1 LFSHAPQ
8 SGSTRRQ
15 NGPFRLNERQREIT
29 TFRPRP
35 DVCRFFDGLD
45 LIEPGVV
52 QPHRWRPGPGDLS
65 PDQEITAW
73 CGVARKS

>member
-1 LFSHAPQ
+1 VAPDCRVVYVDNDPIVLVHA
-8 SGSTRRQ
+8 RA
-15 NGPFRLNERQREIT
+15 L
-29 TFRPRP
+29 
-35 DVCRFFDGLD
+35 L
-45 LIEPGVV
+45 

>member
-1 LFSHAPQ
+1 MQ
-8 SGSTRRQ
+8 R
-15 NGPFRLNERQREIT
+15 RLNERQRVHT

-35 DVCRFFDGLD
+35 DVCRFFGGLD

-52 QPHRWRPGPGDLS
+52 QPHRWRPGPGDMW
-65 PDQEITAW
+65 PDQEVTAW